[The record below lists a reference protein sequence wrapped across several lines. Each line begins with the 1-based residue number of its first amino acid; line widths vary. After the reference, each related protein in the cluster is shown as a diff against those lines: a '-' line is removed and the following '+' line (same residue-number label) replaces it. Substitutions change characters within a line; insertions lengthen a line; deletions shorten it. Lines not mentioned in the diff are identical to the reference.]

1 MGESDARRDLEG
13 KKLDREHQECEGEE
27 NPPSPGGTEKEQ
39 EEKQSKADSIAKAR
53 QQVEDNDKRSEANAK
68 DVRKAQESGE
78 DESLKKEHDKETF
91 EHLADS
97 TNVKLDGLS
106 TLFEQINN
114 TIDWKEYLNG

>member
-1 MGESDARRDLEG
+1 MIIQLY
-13 KKLDREHQECEGEE
+13 LVL
-27 NPPSPGGTEKEQ
+27 Q
-39 EEKQSKADSIAKAR
+39 EEKQKKADAIAKAH
-53 QQVEDNDKRSEANAK
+53 QQVEDNNKRREANAEAAK
-68 DVRKAQESGE
+68 QAQESGE
-78 DESLKKEHDKETF
+78 AERLKKEHDKETL